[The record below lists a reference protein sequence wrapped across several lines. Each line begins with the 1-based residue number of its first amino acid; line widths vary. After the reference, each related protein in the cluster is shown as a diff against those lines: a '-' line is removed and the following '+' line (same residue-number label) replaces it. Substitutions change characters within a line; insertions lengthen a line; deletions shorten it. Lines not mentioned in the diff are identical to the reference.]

1 MSNKDKIRVAV
12 IGAGR
17 IGKIHIENLANKISG
32 VEVAC
37 VADIQVDKT
46 KGWAQKIGIERV
58 ISNPIEAIRD
68 PDIDAVIICS
78 PTDTH
83 ADLIIES
90 AKAGKDIFCEKP
102 IDRDLNRIEIALKIV
117 KDTGVKFQVGF
128 NRRFDHNFRKIR
140 FLVKNGEIGDVH
152 IVNITSRDPN
162 PPSIEYVKSSGGIF
176 VDMTIHDFDMARYLT
191 GSEVTEVYAVG
202 NVLVEPKIGE
212 VGDYDTAITTL
223 EFENG
228 AICTIDNS
236 RKAVY
241 GYDQRVEVFGSKG
254 SAMAHND
261 RPTNVVVSTQDAVCM
276 DKPLYFFLER
286 YKESFVREMQD
297 FIDCLKN
304 DKEPMVTGRD
314 GFQAM
319 AIAVA
324 ATKSAREKR
333 PVKLEE
339 IL

>member
-1 MSNKDKIRVAV
+1 MSKKDKIHVAV

-17 IGKIHIENLANKISG
+17 IGKIHTENLVNRISEA
-32 VEVAC
+32 EVTC

-46 KGWAQKIGIERV
+46 KEWAQQFGIGKV
-58 ISNPIEAIRD
+58 IPD
-68 PDIDAVIICS
+68 PVKVIQDPSIDAVIICS

-83 ADLIIES
+83 ADLIIKA

-102 IDRDLNRIEIALKIV
+102 IDSNLDRIEAALKEV
-117 KDTGVKFQVGF
+117 KKAGVKFQVGF

-140 FLVKNGEIGDVH
+140 SLVENGEIGDVH
-152 IVNITSRDPN
+152 IVNITSRDPT

-202 NVLVEPKIGE
+202 NVLVDPKIGE
-212 VGDYDTAITTL
+212 IGDYDTAVTTL
-223 EFENG
+223 KFENDS
-228 AICTIDNS
+228 ICTIDNS

-254 SAMAHND
+254 SAIAYND
-261 RPTNVVVSTQDAVCM
+261 RPTNVVVSTQDAVCI

-286 YKESFVREMQD
+286 YKESFVQEMQN
-297 FIDCLKN
+297 FIDCVKN
-304 DKEPMVTGRD
+304 DEEPMVTGKD

-319 AIAVA
+319 AIAMA
-324 ATKSAREKR
+324 ATKSAKEKR

>member
-1 MSNKDKIRVAV
+1 MSDKDKIRVAV

-17 IGKIHIENLANKISG
+17 IGKIHIENLVNKIPEA
-32 VEVAC
+32 EVVC

-46 KGWAQKIGIERV
+46 EEWAKKIGVERV
-58 ISNPIEAIRD
+58 ISDPTEAIQD
-68 PDIDAVIICS
+68 PNIDAVVICS
-78 PTDTH
+78 PTNTH
-83 ADLIIES
+83 ADLIIKA

-102 IDRDLNRIEIALKIV
+102 IDRDLSRIETALEEV
-117 KDTGVKFQVGF
+117 KDAGVKFQVGF

-140 FLVKNGEIGDVH
+140 LLVKDGEIGDVH

-191 GSEVTEVYAVG
+191 GSEVIKVYAVG
-202 NVLVEPKIGE
+202 NVLVDPKIGE
-212 VGDYDTAITTL
+212 VGDYDTIIATL

-254 SAMAHND
+254 SAIAYND
-261 RPTNVVVSTQDAVCM
+261 RPTNVVVSTQDAVYM

-286 YKESFVREMQD
+286 YKESFVQEMQD

-304 DKEPMVTGRD
+304 NEEPLVTGKD

-324 ATKSAREKR
+324 ATKSAKEKR
-333 PVKLEE
+333 PVRLEE

>member
-17 IGKIHIENLANKISG
+17 IGKIHIENLVNKISEA
-32 VEVAC
+32 EVTC

-46 KGWAQKIGIERV
+46 KEWAKKFGIERV
-58 ISNPIEAIRD
+58 IPDPIKAIQE

-90 AKAGKDIFCEKP
+90 ARAGKDIFCEKP
-102 IDRDLNRIEIALKIV
+102 IDRDLDRIEAALKEV
-117 KDTGVKFQVGF
+117 KNAGVKFQVGF

-140 FLVKNGEIGDVH
+140 SLVKNGEIGDVH
-152 IVNITSRDPN
+152 IVNITSRDPT

-202 NVLVEPKIGE
+202 NVLVDPEIGKI
-212 VGDYDTAITTL
+212 GDYDTAITTL
-223 EFENG
+223 KFENG

-254 SAMAHND
+254 SAIAYND
-261 RPTNVVVSTQDAVCM
+261 RPTNVIISTQNAVCM

-286 YKESFVREMQD
+286 YKESFVQEMQD
-297 FIDCLKN
+297 FIDCLK
-304 DKEPMVTGRD
+304 DDEEPMVTGKD

-324 ATKSAREKR
+324 ATKSAKEKK
-333 PVKLEE
+333 PVKVEE